1 MRSALQSRLRNFAAI
16 CLAWTVVGIF
26 FFTQGLVQ
34 KSASHDPTPW
44 WHYLLTWLIGVYLSA
59 LLTPAVLW
67 LGRRFPFERKCWPRR
82 AGFHLLFSI
91 VFGVVELGLH
101 SFLLPM

>member
-67 LGRRFPFERKCWPRR
+67 LGRTFPFERKHWPRR
-82 AGFHLLFSI
+82 AALHLLFSF
-91 VFGVVELGLH
+91 VFGVV
-101 SFLLPM
+101 

>member
-16 CLAWTVVGIF
+16 FLAWTVVGIF

-59 LLTPAVLW
+59 LLTPAVL
-67 LGRRFPFERKCWPRR
+67 LCIPCTPPNCRRNWFRR
-82 AGFHLLFSI
+82 S
-91 VFGVVELGLH
+91 
-101 SFLLPM
+101 